1 MVAPKIIGQGLSMS
15 PVVVFLGFMFRS
27 WVLGPLGMFL
37 SMPLT
42 IMVMLLL
49 DSFDET
55 RWAAK
60 LMVAQ
65 GQQVTAVSKAG

>member
-1 MVAPKIIGQGLSMS
+1 
-15 PVVVFLGFMFRS
+15 VFLGFMFWS

-49 DSFDET
+49 ESFDET

-60 LMVAQ
+60 LMVAS
-65 GQQVTAVSKAG
+65 GQQVTAISKAG